1 MIAMAVKKYLHA
13 GHRSRMRKRFLREGL
28 GSFADHEVLELLLFY
43 ALPRL
48 DVNPMAHAL
57 MDKFG
62 SLPQVLDAP
71 EEELCTVHGIGPKT
85 ARFLTLIPDVL
96 LQTQDC
102 LLAPS
107 RSFLRS
113 PADLTA
119 LMSRRSAP
127 VIPGDT
133 FVVPLDSHYAI
144 LAIYPFPSF
153 DELDVREIALLCLE
167 LNGKQVALAQC
178 AEAPTAL
185 PTDLF
190 VRQLTDLQF
199 ALNTLEVHLTD
210 CYRFSPGCACV
221 SSAAGAGLLLPL

>member
-1 MIAMAVKKYLHA
+1 MAAKKYLHA

-28 GSFADHEVLELLLFY
+28 GGFADHEVLELLLFY

-71 EEELCTVHGIGPKT
+71 EEELCTVRGVGPKT

-102 LLAPS
+102 LLAPA
-107 RSFLRS
+107 RFFLRS
-113 PADLTA
+113 PADLAA
-119 LMSRRSAP
+119 LMARRSAP
-127 VIPGDT
+127 AVPGDT
-133 FVVPLDSHYAI
+133 FVIPLDSHHAT
-144 LAIYPFPSF
+144 LAVYPFPSF

-178 AEAPTAL
+178 VQVPNAL

-190 VRQLTDLQF
+190 VRRLTNLQF
-199 ALNTLEVHLTD
+199 ALNTLEVRLAD
-210 CYRFSPGCACV
+210 CYRFSPDCAHI
-221 SSAAGAGLLLPL
+221 SSAARTGLLLPL